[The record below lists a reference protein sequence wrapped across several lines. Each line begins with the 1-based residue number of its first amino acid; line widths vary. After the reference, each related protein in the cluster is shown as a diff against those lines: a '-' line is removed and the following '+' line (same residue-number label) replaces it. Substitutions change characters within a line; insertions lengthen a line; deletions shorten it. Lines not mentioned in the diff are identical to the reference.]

1 MVCDEVSAHRT
12 PEETRYRVVHLG
24 LKSRLASLFAPV
36 FCTYYKCTIN
46 YLYLTTTLCIMMK
59 NFNPDE
65 WLSIMNAARLRG
77 VSRQA
82 MDSLVRKGRF
92 ETLKIS
98 GVIFIRKKEVE
109 AYRPVNT
116 GRPRKQPE

>member
-1 MVCDEVSAHRT
+1 
-12 PEETRYRVVHLG
+12 
-24 LKSRLASLFAPV
+24 
-36 FCTYYKCTIN
+36 
-46 YLYLTTTLCIMMK
+46 MMK